1 MCYIGRMGKRGNRSR
16 NRRSGKKGNNTNRNE
31 SERAP
36 QNGKKRRKS
45 IPFDPEKHFLPNP
58 VPERTYAPCPVSGE
72 EIDDIFTAI
81 ADPQTGRPAKFDSVL
96 EKIAAT
102 ETLQE
107 DERIA
112 YIGRGAFGIV
122 AMEKGENNRPHLVVR
137 KRIEY
142 EPSSDAQGWRKELS
156 PGISRDYTPQPQ
168 PLSELYSREEL
179 QAFPRFESPVAGS
192 IPRNGHQ

>member
-1 MCYIGRMGKRGNRSR
+1 MCYIGGMGKRGNRSR
-16 NRRSGKKGNNTNRNE
+16 NRRSGKRGNNTNGNNN
-31 SERAP
+31 ERAP
-36 QNGKKRRKS
+36 QNSGKRRKS
-45 IPFDPEKHFLPNP
+45 IPFDPEKHFLPDP
-58 VPERTYAPCPVSGE
+58 IPERTYDLCPVSGE

-102 ETLQE
+102 ETLKD

-122 AMEKGENNRPHLVVR
+122 AMEKGDNNRPHLVVR

-156 PGISRDYTPQPQ
+156 PGISRDYKPQPQ
-168 PLSELYSREEL
+168 PLSELYSHEEIR
-179 QAFPRFESPVAGS
+179 AFPRFESPVAGS
-192 IPRNGHQ
+192 VPRNGQK